1 MPGHKMMKKAKGMKR
16 GGKVKK
22 AKYAMKRRKERRKE
36 KKITSGTSD

>member
-22 AKYAMKRRKERRKE
+22 AKYAKKGGKKRR
-36 KKITSGTSD
+36 